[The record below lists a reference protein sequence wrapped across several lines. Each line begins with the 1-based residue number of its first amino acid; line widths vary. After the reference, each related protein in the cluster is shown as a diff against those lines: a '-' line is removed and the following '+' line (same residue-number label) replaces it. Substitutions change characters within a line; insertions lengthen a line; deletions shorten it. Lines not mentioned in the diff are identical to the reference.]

1 MQSMSGTATATR
13 ARDRTHTTC
22 ASVPDPP
29 TMLVY
34 HRWPSV
40 TAPTRARDCTHHMC
54 FCSVPANRARV
65 PQVAICHGPYPRELI
80 KSWHAWDRK
89 NGSENEPVDAILKP
103 ASSSKADAAAA
114 QAAAAAQLYLV
125 LAMGDSGRDLEK
137 HVLSRGLEEA
147 TAILVQVW
155 GGGGVER
162 QRCGEVEVWR
172 PAH

>member
-1 MQSMSGTATATR
+1 MRGASHLPPALMYRTR
-13 ARDRTHTTC
+13 TRVFH
-22 ASVPDPP
+22 PP
-29 TMLVY
+29 PVLVY
-34 HRWPSV
+34 RTV
-40 TAPTRARDCTHHMC
+40 YHMC
-54 FCSVPANRARV
+54 FCYVPANNARV

>member
-1 MQSMSGTATATR
+1 MLMYRACTR
-13 ARDRTHTTC
+13 VFH
-22 ASVPDPP
+22 PPP
-29 TMLVY
+29 TL
-34 HRWPSV
+34 V
-40 TAPTRARDCTHHMC
+40 TASATCT
-54 FCSVPANRARV
+54 VPANNARI

-103 ASSSKADAAAA
+103 ASSSKAAAAAA
-114 QAAAAAQLYLV
+114 QAAAQAQLYLV

-137 HVLSRGLEEA
+137 HVLSRGVEEA